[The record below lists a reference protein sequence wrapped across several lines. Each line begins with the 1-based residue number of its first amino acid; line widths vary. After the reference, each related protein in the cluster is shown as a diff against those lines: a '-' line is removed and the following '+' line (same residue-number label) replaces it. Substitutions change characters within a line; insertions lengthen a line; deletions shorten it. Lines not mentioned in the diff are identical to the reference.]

1 MHCNV
6 LIKDKKWV
14 CVADG
19 PRDPVTGKRNQISRR
34 GKTKS
39 EAKKKVEYAVSS
51 ISEDG
56 IDSKTAKNITFDK
69 AAQEWLSAYRRGQ
82 VKESTVDQ

>member
-1 MHCNV
+1 MAYP
-6 LIKDKKWV
+6 D
-14 CVADG
+14 
-19 PRDPVTGKRNQISRR
+19 TGKRNQTSRR

-56 IDSKTAKNITFDK
+56 IDSKTVKNITFDK